1 MKNMLY
7 CRRKEEDEMN
17 KADERIL
24 LEQITEAIRN
34 AGYNPK
40 MQIRGYLAECND
52 TYITRKGNARELI
65 KTISTET
72 LREYLKTE

>member
-1 MKNMLY
+1 M
-7 CRRKEEDEMN
+7 D
-17 KADERIL
+17 KANERIL

-40 MQIRGYLAECND
+40 MQIRGYLAEYND

-65 KTISTET
+65 KAISTET

>member
-24 LEQITEAIRN
+24 LEQITKAMQS

-65 KTISTET
+65 KAISTET

>member
-7 CRRKEEDEMN
+7 CRRKEEDEMD

-24 LEQITEAIRN
+24 LEQITKTMQS

-40 MQIRGYLAECND
+40 MQIRGYLAECSD

>member
-1 MKNMLY
+1 MKKVVY
-7 CRRKEEDEMN
+7 CRRKEEDEMD
-17 KADERIL
+17 KANERIL

-65 KTISTET
+65 KSVSTET

>member
-1 MKNMLY
+1 
-7 CRRKEEDEMN
+7 MN

-24 LEQITEAIRN
+24 LEQIINTMQN

-40 MQIRGYLAECND
+40 NQIRGYLDEGND
-52 TYITRKGNARELI
+52 SYITRKGNARELI

-72 LREYLKTE
+72 LKEYLKHE